1 MTVGACQGTG
11 KAQGSGKCFHLP
23 MARPEAFDESVFLLG
38 DWLARW
44 RRAVGVSQRILADR
58 AGIDQGGLSRVERGL
73 QLVGG
78 RRLARIIDTLD
89 QLGEQRFLG
98 PIGPPPFRR
107 KEEAWSWPDLASD
120 LDLEPGAGVD
130 PAR

>member
-1 MTVGACQGTG
+1 MVWREEFG
-11 KAQGSGKCFHLP
+11 
-23 MARPEAFDESVFLLG
+23 ESVLLLG

-44 RRAVGVSQRILADR
+44 RRAVGVSQRTLAAR

-89 QLGEQRFLG
+89 QLSEQRLMG
-98 PIGPPPFRR
+98 PIAPPPFRR
-107 KEEAWSWPDLASD
+107 QGVQRARAHDAPNDDAASAN
-120 LDLEPGAGVD
+120 G
-130 PAR
+130 